1 MANLVRATY
10 DQLSPEDQELI
21 RQHIRSVITHY
32 RAKAVMGLQAIS
44 QLDDPT
50 RVAEM
55 TRIELTVFGR
65 MVLNQQQRYA
75 LSGSPLE
82 IFPDLADL
90 QINPTDHGCPEVD
103 VVVF

>member
-1 MANLVRATY
+1 MANLVRAAY
-10 DQLSPEDQELI
+10 DELSPEDQELV

-44 QLDDPT
+44 QLGDPS
-50 RVAEM
+50 RVTEM

-75 LSGSPLE
+75 LPGSPLE
-82 IFPDLADL
+82 IFPDFADL
-90 QINPTDHGCPEVD
+90 RINPADHGCPKVE